1 MVQNLSMFAAAAAAI
16 AAHCNVSAGVVI
28 IARKELKTYSS

>member
-1 MVQNLSMFAAAAAAI
+1 MVQNLSMFAAAAAI
-16 AAHCNVSAGVVI
+16 AAHCKVSAGAVI